1 MIYYQVI
8 LTVHQSRYENLP
20 ISSSL
25 HRNNMP
31 KVSHYNTVITLF
43 EICTP
48 EIYEMFVYKHKQ
60 TIEHVKKSSLLV
72 KKNANFTG

>member
-8 LTVHQSRYENLP
+8 LTVHQSRYEDLP

-31 KVSHYNTVITLF
+31 KVSHL
-43 EICTP
+43 TP
-48 EIYEMFVYKHKQ
+48 FTFWDMHIRDIWNVCLQ
-60 TIEHVKKSSLLV
+60 TYT
-72 KKNANFTG
+72 NNRTC